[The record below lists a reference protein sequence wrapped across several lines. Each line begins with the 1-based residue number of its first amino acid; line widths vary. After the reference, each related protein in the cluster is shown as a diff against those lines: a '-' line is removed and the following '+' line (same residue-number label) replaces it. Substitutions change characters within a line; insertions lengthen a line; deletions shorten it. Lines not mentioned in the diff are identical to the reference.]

1 MEEPARNWLE
11 LPADIMNTILLKL
24 GAIDIL
30 SYVQNVSSS
39 WRKICKNPL
48 LWAVIDMH
56 NLGNLLV
63 LDYDLEIMCM
73 HAVER
78 SRGQLVD
85 INIEFFGS
93 DNLLLHISQR
103 FVLVPLAAVFICAIL
118 SYRPVSYQFAI

>member
-103 FVLVPLAAVFICAIL
+103 
-118 SYRPVSYQFAI
+118 